1 MTALRTTVGLPSRSR
16 FEPKR
21 PGRSRGLSARR
32 LLERLLDDLAGA
44 SDPLEATVLTAAVG
58 DAARVARAITGE
70 RGWTGR

>member
-1 MTALRTTVGLPSRSR
+1 MTALTQTVGSSSR

-21 PGRSRGLSARR
+21 AGRTRGRLARR

-44 SDPLEATVLTAAVG
+44 SDETERTVLAEAVR
-58 DAARVARAITGE
+58 DATRFARLSAGE